1 MARTISL
8 VAKGKAEQ
16 YNSIE
21 KVNLSSV
28 RVGVNIGG
36 TNTRF
41 LRMLT
46 CKTRKLPTRYR
57 EQPRRFRNP
66 LRKVK
71 LM

>member
-1 MARTISL
+1 MGGITRKMQRQLSAEQTQGCITFGKCFL

-36 TNTRF
+36 TN
-41 LRMLT
+41 
-46 CKTRKLPTRYR
+46 
-57 EQPRRFRNP
+57 
-66 LRKVK
+66 
-71 LM
+71 